1 MAQQCVPSLS
11 FPLACRVRLPLSLTR
26 SLAQWPPTRATQ
38 TAWAA
43 SSGTTNPFLLR
54 KFGGTQKPGVG
65 RRFAPWW
72 LNSNGALTSHRL
84 TPRPVPRATYD
95 VLHPDAKPL
104 FRHVTEGMEDEMA
117 RSQTRHF

>member
-43 SSGTTNPFLLR
+43 SSGTTKPFLLR
-54 KFGGTQKPGVG
+54 KFVWEHASVG

-72 LNSNGALTSHRL
+72 LNSNGGLTSHRL

>member
-1 MAQQCVPSLS
+1 MAANPSDSDRVGCV
-11 FPLACRVRLPLSLTR
+11 VRY
-26 SLAQWPPTRATQ
+26 A
-38 TAWAA
+38 
-43 SSGTTNPFLLR
+43 NPFLLR
-54 KFGGTQKPGVG
+54 MVVWEHALTKRAG

>member
-1 MAQQCVPSLS
+1 MA
-11 FPLACRVRLPLSLTR
+11 AWEHALTK
-26 SLAQWPPTRATQ
+26 RA
-38 TAWAA
+38 
-43 SSGTTNPFLLR
+43 
-54 KFGGTQKPGVG
+54 G

-104 FRHVTEGMEDEMA
+104 FRHVTEGMEDEMV